1 MTNALFA
8 GVDRAIFAA
17 SFGDRLRRAGVDVS
31 FSALERCT
39 FALDVAGPMT
49 MSDIYWVCRLSFVS
63 SHIQLERF
71 DAVFHAVFDT
81 DAGTL
86 RSDRRGQE
94 PAPSHCDDEQLVP
107 LRRQHPDESTASHG
121 LPWATLP
128 SVSFDSG
135 DEADDL
141 DDVDE
146 FAIPELQPSPTAS
159 EMQRPFDLLD
169 EAELERVGAL
179 LESMVTQWPQRR
191 TRRRRITRTSG
202 PIAMR
207 QSLRRSMHTGGDVMT
222 WLHSTP
228 QRRPR
233 NIVVLL
239 DVSGSMEHYARAYLH
254 LTRPLA
260 IVHRAEVF
268 AFATTLSRI
277 TPSVRHRSPSGA
289 VAQVTET
296 VTDRFSGTRLAFSL
310 RTLLHHRTWNT
321 TVRGAV
327 VLICSDGWDADA
339 PEELERSMRRLSL
352 LAHRVVWVNPRAAAA
367 GFEPNT
373 GGMSAALPYCDRF
386 LAGDTGEAMIDV
398 VAAMTAASL

>member
-1 MTNALFA
+1 MTTNALFA

-17 SFGDRLRRAGVDVS
+17 SFADRLRRAGVDVS

-39 FALDVAGPMT
+39 IALDVAGPLT
-49 MSDIYWVCRLSFVS
+49 LSDLYWVCRLSFVS
-63 SHIQLERF
+63 QHTQLERF
-71 DAVFHAVFDT
+71 DAVFGAVFDT
-81 DAGTL
+81 EAGML
-86 RSDRRGQE
+86 RSERRGQE
-94 PAPSHCDDEQLVP
+94 PAPSHRDDEQLVP
-107 LRRQHPDESTASHG
+107 LRRQLADESTASGG

-128 SVSFDSG
+128 SVSFDTGS

-141 DDVDE
+141 DDL
-146 FAIPELQPSPTAS
+146 AIPELRPSPTTS

-169 EAELERVGAL
+169 EVELARVGAV

-191 TRRRRITRTSG
+191 TRRRRITRSSG
-202 PIAMR
+202 PIAVR

-228 QRRPR
+228 QRQPR
-233 NIVVLL
+233 NVVVLL
-239 DVSGSMEHYARAYLH
+239 DVSASMEHYARAYLH

-260 IVHRAEVF
+260 IEHRAEVF
-268 AFATTLSRI
+268 AFATRLSRI
-277 TPSVRHRSPSGA
+277 TPSVRHRSPA
-289 VAQVTET
+289 EAIAQVTDT
-296 VTDRFSGTRLAFSL
+296 VTDRFSGTRLATSL

-327 VLICSDGWDADA
+327 VLICSDGWDADT
-339 PEELERSMRRLSL
+339 PEELERNMRRLSL

-367 GFEPNT
+367 GFEPST
-373 GGMSAALPYCDRF
+373 GGMATALPYCDRF

-398 VAAMTAASL
+398 IAAMTSSAR

>member
-1 MTNALFA
+1 VTTNALFA

-17 SFGDRLRRAGVDVS
+17 SFADRLRRAEVDVS

-39 FALDVAGPMT
+39 IALDVAGPMT
-49 MSDIYWVCRLSFVS
+49 LSDLYWVCRLSFVS
-63 SHIQLERF
+63 RHTQLDRF
-71 DAVFHAVFDT
+71 DAVFQAVFDT

-86 RSDRRGQE
+86 RAARRGQQ
-94 PAPSHCDDEQLVP
+94 PAPSQRDDEQLVP
-107 LRRQHPDESTASHG
+107 LRRQLADESSASGG

-128 SVSFDSG
+128 SVSFDVGS
-135 DEADDL
+135 
-141 DDVDE
+141 DDVDDVDDL
-146 FAIPELQPSPTAS
+146 AIPELQPSSTAS

-169 EAELERVGAL
+169 EAELARVGAL
-179 LESMVTQWPQRR
+179 LESTVTQWPQRR
-191 TRRRRITRTSG
+191 TRRRRTTRSSG

-207 QSLRRSMHTGGDVMT
+207 RSLRRSMHTGGDVMT

-228 QRRPR
+228 QRHPR

-260 IVHRAEVF
+260 IGHRAEVF

-277 TPSVRHRSPSGA
+277 TPSVRHRSPA
-289 VAQVTET
+289 EAIAQVTDT
-296 VTDRFSGTRLAFSL
+296 VTDRFSGTRLASSL
-310 RTLLHHRTWNT
+310 RMLLHHRTWNT

-327 VLICSDGWDADA
+327 VLICSDGWDADT

-352 LAHRVVWVNPRAAAA
+352 LAHRVVWVNPRAAAS
-367 GFEPNT
+367 GFEPTT
-373 GGMSAALPYCDRF
+373 GGMSTALPYCDRF
-386 LAGDTGEAMIDV
+386 LAGNTGEAMIDV
-398 VAAMTAASL
+398 VEAMTAASLR

>member
-1 MTNALFA
+1 MTTNALFA

-17 SFGDRLRRAGVDVS
+17 SFADRLRRAEVDVS
-31 FSALERCT
+31 FSALERCAI
-39 FALDVAGPMT
+39 ALDVAGPMT
-49 MSDIYWVCRLSFVS
+49 LSDLYWICRLSFVS
-63 SHIQLERF
+63 RHTQLERF
-71 DAVFHAVFDT
+71 DAVFDAVFGT

-86 RSDRRGQE
+86 RSERRGQE
-94 PAPSHCDDEQLVP
+94 PAPSHRDDEQLVP
-107 LRRQHPDESTASHG
+107 LRRQLADESTASGG

-128 SVSFDSG
+128 SVSFDIGS

-141 DDVDE
+141 DDL
-146 FAIPELQPSPTAS
+146 AIPELQPSATAS

-169 EAELERVGAL
+169 EVELERVGAL
-179 LESMVTQWPQRR
+179 LESTVTQWPQRR
-191 TRRRRITRTSG
+191 TRRRRTTRSSG

-228 QRRPR
+228 QRQPR

-239 DVSGSMEHYARAYLH
+239 DVSASMEHYARAYLH

-260 IVHRAEVF
+260 IEHRAEVF
-268 AFATTLSRI
+268 AFATSLTRI
-277 TPSVRHRSPSGA
+277 TASVRHRSPSEA
-289 VAQVTET
+289 IAQVTDT
-296 VTDRFSGTRLAFSL
+296 VTDRFSGTRLATSL

-327 VLICSDGWDADA
+327 VLICSDGWDADT

-352 LAHRVVWVNPRAAAA
+352 LAHRVVWVNQRAAAA
-367 GFEPNT
+367 GCEPST
-373 GGMSAALPYCDRF
+373 GGMSTALPYCDRF
-386 LAGDTGEAMIDV
+386 LAGDTGEAMKDV
-398 VAAMTAASL
+398 IAAMTAAAR

>member
-1 MTNALFA
+1 MTTNALFA

-17 SFGDRLRRAGVDVS
+17 SFADRLRRAEVDVS

-39 FALDVAGPMT
+39 LALDVAGPMT
-49 MSDIYWVCRLSFVS
+49 LSDLYWVCRLSFVS
-63 SHIQLERF
+63 RHTQLERF
-71 DAVFHAVFDT
+71 DAVFGSVFDI

-86 RSDRRGQE
+86 RSERRGQE
-94 PAPSHCDDEQLVP
+94 PAPSHRDDEQLVP
-107 LRRQHPDESTASHG
+107 LRRQLPDEPTASGG

-135 DEADDL
+135 SDQA
-141 DDVDE
+141 DDVDDL
-146 FAIPELQPSPTAS
+146 AIPELRPSPTAS

-169 EAELERVGAL
+169 EWELERVGAL

-191 TRRRRITRTSG
+191 TRRHRTTRSRG

-228 QRRPR
+228 QRQPR

-239 DVSGSMEHYARAYLH
+239 DVSASMEHYARAYLH

-260 IVHRAEVF
+260 IEHRAEVF
-268 AFATTLSRI
+268 VFATRLSRI
-277 TPSVRHRSPSGA
+277 TPSVRHRSPSEA
-289 VAQVTET
+289 IARVTDT
-296 VTDRFSGTRLAFSL
+296 VTDRFSGTRLATSL

-327 VLICSDGWDADA
+327 VLICSDGWDADT

-367 GFEPNT
+367 GFEPST
-373 GGMSAALPYCDRF
+373 GGMSTALPYCDRF
-386 LAGDTGEAMIDV
+386 LAGDTGEAMKDV
-398 VAAMTAASL
+398 IAAITAAAR

>member
-1 MTNALFA
+1 MTTNALFA

-17 SFGDRLRRAGVDVS
+17 SFADRLRRAEVDVS

-39 FALDVAGPMT
+39 TALDVAGPMAL
-49 MSDIYWVCRLSFVS
+49 SDLYWVCRLSFVS
-63 SHIQLERF
+63 RHSQLERF
-71 DAVFHAVFDT
+71 DAVFDAVFDT
-81 DAGTL
+81 DAGRL

-94 PAPSHCDDEQLVP
+94 PAPSHRDDEQLVP
-107 LRRQHPDESTASHG
+107 LRRQLADESTASGG

-128 SVSFDSG
+128 SVSFDIG
-135 DEADDL
+135 AEEADDL
-141 DDVDE
+141 DDLT
-146 FAIPELQPSPTAS
+146 IPELQPSSTAS

-169 EAELERVGAL
+169 EVELARVGEL

-191 TRRRRITRTSG
+191 TRRLRTTRSSG

-222 WLHSTP
+222 WMHSTP
-228 QRRPR
+228 QRQPR

-239 DVSGSMEHYARAYLH
+239 DVSASMEHYARAYLH

-260 IVHRAEVF
+260 IEHRAEVF
-268 AFATTLSRI
+268 AFATSLSRI
-277 TPSVRHRSPSGA
+277 TPSVRHRSPA
-289 VAQVTET
+289 EAIAQVTDT
-296 VTDRFSGTRLAFSL
+296 VTDRFSGTRLATSL

-327 VLICSDGWDADA
+327 VLICSDGWDADT
-339 PEELERSMRRLSL
+339 PEQLERSMRRLSL

-367 GFEPNT
+367 GFEPST
-373 GGMSAALPYCDRF
+373 GGMSTAMPYCDRF
-386 LAGDTGEAMIDV
+386 LAGDTGDAMKDV
-398 VAAMTAASL
+398 IAAMTAAAR

>member
-1 MTNALFA
+1 MTTNALFA

-17 SFGDRLRRAGVDVS
+17 SFADRLRRAGVDVS

-39 FALDVAGPMT
+39 NALDVTGPMT
-49 MSDIYWVCRLSFVS
+49 LSDLYWVCRLSFVNR
-63 SHIQLERF
+63 HTQLERF
-71 DAVFHAVFDT
+71 DALFDAVFGT

-86 RSDRRGQE
+86 RSERRGQE
-94 PAPSHCDDEQLVP
+94 PAPSHRDDEQLVP
-107 LRRQHPDESTASHG
+107 LRRQLADESTASGG

-128 SVSFDSG
+128 SVSFDGGS
-135 DEADDL
+135 DETDDL
-141 DDVDE
+141 DDL
-146 FAIPELQPSPTAS
+146 AIPELHPSPTAS

-179 LESMVTQWPQRR
+179 LESMVAQWPQRR
-191 TRRRRITRTSG
+191 TRRRRTTRSNG

-228 QRRPR
+228 QRQPR
-233 NIVVLL
+233 NTVVLL

-268 AFATTLSRI
+268 AFATSLSRI
-277 TPSVRHRSPSGA
+277 TPSVRHRSPSEA
-289 VAQVTET
+289 IAQVTDT
-296 VTDRFSGTRLAFSL
+296 VTDRFSGTRLASSL

-339 PEELERSMRRLSL
+339 PEDLERSMRRLSL

-367 GFEPNT
+367 GFEPST
-373 GGMSAALPYCDRF
+373 GGMSTALPYCDRF

-398 VAAMTAASL
+398 VAAMAAASQ

>member
-1 MTNALFA
+1 VTTNALFA

-17 SFGDRLRRAGVDVS
+17 SFADRLRRAEVDVS

-39 FALDVAGPMT
+39 IALDVAGPMT
-49 MSDIYWVCRLSFVS
+49 LSDLYWVCRLSFVS
-63 SHIQLERF
+63 RHTQLDRF
-71 DAVFHAVFDT
+71 DAVFQAIFDT

-86 RSDRRGQE
+86 RAARRGQQ
-94 PAPSHCDDEQLVP
+94 PAPSQRDDEQLVP
-107 LRRQHPDESTASHG
+107 LRRQLADESSASGG

-128 SVSFDSG
+128 SVSFDVGS
-135 DEADDL
+135 DDVEDVDDL
-141 DDVDE
+141 
-146 FAIPELQPSPTAS
+146 AIPELQPSSTAS

-169 EAELERVGAL
+169 EAELARVGAL
-179 LESMVTQWPQRR
+179 LESTVTQWPQRR
-191 TRRRRITRTSG
+191 TRRRRTTRSSG

-207 QSLRRSMHTGGDVMT
+207 RSLRRSMHTGGDVMT

-228 QRRPR
+228 QRHPR

-260 IVHRAEVF
+260 IGHRAEVF

-277 TPSVRHRSPSGA
+277 TPSVRHRSPA
-289 VAQVTET
+289 EAIAQVTDT
-296 VTDRFSGTRLAFSL
+296 VTDRFSGTRLASSL
-310 RTLLHHRTWNT
+310 RMLLHHRTWNT

-327 VLICSDGWDADA
+327 VLICSDGWDADT

-352 LAHRVVWVNPRAAAA
+352 LAHRVVWVNPRAAAS
-367 GFEPNT
+367 GFEPTT
-373 GGMSAALPYCDRF
+373 GGMSTALPYCDRF
-386 LAGDTGEAMIDV
+386 LAGNTGEAMIDV
-398 VAAMTAASL
+398 VEAMTAASLR